1 MTGVQ
6 TCALPIFDAE
16 TGLRQNWNQDYAPG
30 IGRYIQADPIGLIG
44 MNVYQYAR
52 GNPMA
57 FYDSLGKIV
66 LPITIGFCG
75 IAGGFI
81 K

>member
-1 MTGVQ
+1 
-6 TCALPIFDAE
+6 
-16 TGLRQNWNQDYAPG
+16 
-30 IGRYIQADPIGLIG
+30 